1 MSEKEVANQ
10 IIDTI
15 NDEIS
20 NSPFILYECKDWETI
35 TTNVGYVYEWFEKIS
50 RNIEKRYGY

>member
-20 NSPFILYECKDWETI
+20 NSPFILYECKD
-35 TTNVGYVYEWFEKIS
+35 
-50 RNIEKRYGY
+50 